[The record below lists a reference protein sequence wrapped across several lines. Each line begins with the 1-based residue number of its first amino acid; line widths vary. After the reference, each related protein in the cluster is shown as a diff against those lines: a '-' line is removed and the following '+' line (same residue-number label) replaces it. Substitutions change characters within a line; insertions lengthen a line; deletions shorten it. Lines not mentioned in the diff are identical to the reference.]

1 MEEQQQMV
9 TIYTDGACSGNPGP
23 GGYAAVLLYGDKRLE
38 LSQGY
43 RKTTNNRMELLA
55 VITALERLSRPC
67 RVNLYSDSEYVVNA
81 ITKGWL
87 ESWQRKGW
95 RKADKKPV
103 LNVDLWQRLLPQIQ
117 KQIEYLHLNGNIE
130 RRNDFVSNQDL
141 RIHHQG
147 PRNAYALTLS
157 SAELVRIFAGVRGAQ
172 PDRDQATFDLL
183 MDLTAAEV
191 AGDLQALPDQVANGH
206 PRIE

>member
-117 KQIEYLHLNGNIE
+117 KHSIE
-130 RRNDFVSNQDL
+130 FKW
-141 RIHHQG
+141 
-147 PRNAYALTLS
+147 
-157 SAELVRIFAGVRGAQ
+157 VRGHNNNVENERCDILAVAAYQ
-172 PDRDQATFDLL
+172 SRELL
-183 MDLTAAEV
+183 VDNEFEKK
-191 AGDLQALPDQVANGH
+191 G
-206 PRIE
+206 